1 MPLEIDLTG
10 RRALV
15 TGGGQNV
22 GRGIAQWLGDAGAE
36 VLVNDLVPERTA
48 SVADEITGAGGR
60 AVPAVFDVTD
70 YDAVRAALDAL
81 GPVDILVNNA
91 GNAGGTS
98 LAGGFELKPFVDTTP
113 DSWER
118 YIRINFY
125 GVMHC
130 VHAAMP
136 AMIDA
141 GWGRIVTIISD
152 ASRAGDSRMA
162 AYAGAKAAAAG
173 FTRTIAREGGRHGIT
188 ANCISLGSMENR
200 LPGMPEPTPE
210 QRGFMDQML
219 KPYIV
224 RRQGTPDDVAA
235 TVCFLASEWSSW
247 VTGQT
252 IPVNGGYTLAL

>member
-1 MPLEIDLTG
+1 
-10 RRALV
+10 
-15 TGGGQNV
+15 
-22 GRGIAQWLGDAGAE
+22 
-36 VLVNDLVPERTA
+36 
-48 SVADEITGAGGR
+48 
-60 AVPAVFDVTD
+60 
-70 YDAVRAALDAL
+70 
-81 GPVDILVNNA
+81 
-91 GNAGGTS
+91 
-98 LAGGFELKPFVDTTP
+98 
-113 DSWER
+113 
-118 YIRINFY
+118 
-125 GVMHC
+125 
-130 VHAAMP
+130 
-136 AMIDA
+136 
-141 GWGRIVTIISD
+141 
-152 ASRAGDSRMA
+152 MA